1 MKKTGLPVTKTL
13 SRSRGENLRQIL
25 GCTKT
30 KPLSLEAE
38 KSTDDKLQST
48 LRHNWVRTGGMG
60 GRWRGKGGAGEG
72 SGFTILRSPESCLC
86 LITDKTSGD
95 ATDWVH
101 GVLGVTHSYGVE
113 LQPSFFAENGF
124 ILPPSYI
131 EPVGKETLSGLKI
144 LCSFIS

>member
-1 MKKTGLPVTKTL
+1 MEWQGRGGGGGGFPIVL
-13 SRSRGENLRQIL
+13 SPS
-25 GCTKT
+25 
-30 KPLSLEAE
+30 S
-38 KSTDDKLQST
+38 
-48 LRHNWVRTGGMG
+48 W
-60 GRWRGKGGAGEG
+60 
-72 SGFTILRSPESCLC
+72 LC

-131 EPVGKETLSGLKI
+131 EPVGEETLSGLKI